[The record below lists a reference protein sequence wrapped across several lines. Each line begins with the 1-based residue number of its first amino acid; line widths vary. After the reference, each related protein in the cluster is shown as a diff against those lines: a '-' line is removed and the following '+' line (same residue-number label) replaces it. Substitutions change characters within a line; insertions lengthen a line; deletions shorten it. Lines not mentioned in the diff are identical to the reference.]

1 MAVKKKD
8 ELKNMLGSLSGG
20 RNSLAAPTSQD
31 TGGRSSLVSGASKV
45 LSAAADKLKQQS
57 GGANSPYTKKT
68 TSTWRPNDTSG
79 NDYAGMSGMSALH
92 KAALEAAGRDY
103 QTATTQQQRDAAHN
117 QAEAIRALYNYSGG
131 SDGSQYLP
139 SAAAPTYEETTA
151 PAYEDSYSARINSMI
166 DDIINRKPFS
176 YDAESDPLYQQ
187 YKASYTRQ
195 GEQAMQDT
203 LGQMSARTG
212 GLASSYAGSAAQQTY
227 DNYMA
232 AVADKIPEL
241 QQLAYNMYLQD
252 LDSKR
257 QDVALLQGQS
267 NSDYSRFRDSMGD
280 YQTNRSFGY
289 GKYRDSMGDYKDD
302 RSYRYQLDRDNIS
315 DKRYENEWNYNVGR
329 DQISDQRYADETA
342 YNRNQTESN
351 TAYDRAMQLLSA
363 GVMPDST
370 VLNRAG
376 LTGSQ
381 ANQMLAAAQAAVR
394 SSGGSSGGRRS
405 SGGGA
410 GGGAMDYEGL
420 FRAARESNHPQSF
433 ISNNYKKYGFTSATG
448 LWPEYQNF
456 DFDTLSN
463 SDNQGNLS
471 NNALKK
477 LKTLET
483 MRDQL
488 NHKPD
493 EDGNFPLE
501 NTIARYVRDGQLT
514 DAEARYMFSHFGFD
528 PDKWLE

>member
-1 MAVKKKD
+1 
-8 ELKNMLGSLSGG
+8 
-20 RNSLAAPTSQD
+20 
-31 TGGRSSLVSGASKV
+31 
-45 LSAAADKLKQQS
+45 
-57 GGANSPYTKKT
+57 
-68 TSTWRPNDTSG
+68 
-79 NDYAGMSGMSALH
+79 
-92 KAALEAAGRDY
+92 
-103 QTATTQQQRDAAHN
+103 
-117 QAEAIRALYNYSGG
+117 
-131 SDGSQYLP
+131 
-139 SAAAPTYEETTA
+139 
-151 PAYEDSYSARINSMI
+151 MI

-280 YQTNRSFGY
+280 YQTDRSFGY

-342 YNRNQTESN
+342 YNRSQTESN

-370 VLNRAG
+370 MLNRAG

-381 ANQMLAAAQAAVR
+381 ANQILAAARAATTR
-394 SSGGSSGGRRS
+394 SSGGSSGRSGS
-405 SGGGA
+405 SGSSKPR
-410 GGGAMDYEGL
+410 L
-420 FRAARESNHPQSF
+420 TAAQVV
-433 ISNNYKKYGFTSATG
+433 SA
-448 LWPEYQNF
+448 L
-456 DFDTLSN
+456 
-463 SDNQGNLS
+463 
-471 NNALKK
+471 
-477 LKTLET
+477 
-483 MRDQL
+483 
-488 NHKPD
+488 
-493 EDGNFPLE
+493 EDGVVNDTTLAGYEYYFGQPWPGLQKDE
-501 NTIARYVRDGQLT
+501 VKLPYSSTETRDETIVNNNRDSWVHVPGIGRITYEELDTYLKNGKVREDIDSKTGKPVY
-514 DAEARYMFSHFGFD
+514 R
-528 PDKWLE
+528 KVNK

>member
-8 ELKNMLGSLSGG
+8 ELKSMLGSLSGG
-20 RNSLAAPTSQD
+20 RSSLAAPTSQD

-57 GGANSPYTKKT
+57 GGANSPYTKT
-68 TSTWRPNDTSG
+68 TPSTWRPNDTSG

-139 SAAAPTYEETTA
+139 SAAAPTYKETAA
-151 PAYEDSYSARINSMI
+151 PTYEDSYSARINSMI

-195 GEQAMQDT
+195 GERAMQDT

-267 NSDYSRFRDSMGD
+267 NSDYGRFRDSMGD
-280 YQTNRSFGY
+280 YQTDRSFGY

-342 YNRNQTESN
+342 YNRTQAESS

-381 ANQMLAAAQAAVR
+381 ANQMLAAAQATVR

-410 GGGAMDYEGL
+410 GGSKPRL
-420 FRAARESNHPQSF
+420 TAAQVF
-433 ISNNYKKYGFTSATG
+433 SA
-448 LWPEYQNF
+448 
-456 DFDTLSN
+456 
-463 SDNQGNLS
+463 
-471 NNALKK
+471 
-477 LKTLET
+477 
-483 MRDQL
+483 
-488 NHKPD
+488 
-493 EDGNFPLE
+493 LE
-501 NTIARYVRDGQLT
+501 NGVVNDTTLAGYEYYFGQPWPGLDDSVTKNTPQTSTANSKDEHPIMNPTGKTEKGEWIYVVGLGQLSESQLADKLNRGEVKEYVDKKT
-514 DAEARYMFSHFGFD
+514 GRVTYKMASRY
-528 PDKWLE
+528 